1 MIWGLEEVCRAAV
14 EAGADALTVAN
25 TYPAMAIDPVSGR
38 PVLGARTGGLSG
50 RAIKPISLLLVW
62 RAANAFDVPVVG
74 GGGIEQPEDAIE
86 YILAGA
92 VALEV
97 GSVIFKDPRAPSRIV
112 EGIRSYM
119 KQQGYQSLDD
129 FRGKSAGQEGASGE
143 S

>member
-1 MIWGLEEVCRAAV
+1 
-14 EAGADALTVAN
+14 
-25 TYPAMAIDPVSGR
+25 
-38 PVLGARTGGLSG
+38 
-50 RAIKPISLLLVW
+50 
-62 RAANAFDVPVVG
+62 VPVVG